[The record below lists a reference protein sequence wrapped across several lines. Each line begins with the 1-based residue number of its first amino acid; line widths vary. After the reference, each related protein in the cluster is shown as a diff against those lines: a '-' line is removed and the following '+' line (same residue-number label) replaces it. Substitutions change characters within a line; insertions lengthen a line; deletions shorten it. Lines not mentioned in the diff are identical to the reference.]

1 MELRKSFIIIE
12 VLISIFI
19 IFMAIVTIV
28 TSFKQ
33 NLFYT
38 KKMDNYQNVFTTV
51 KSIVNLVDTL
61 QIDMNK
67 NYKKIKELNINGFDV
82 KIYAKTI
89 KYQRN
94 FVISSSDIKNLSG
107 GHTGKKLYEL
117 FKIKIELHKND
128 FTKKFFYFLTKV
140 EKQ

>member
-38 KKMDNYQNVFTTV
+38 KKMDNYQNIFVTI
-51 KSIVNLVDTL
+51 KSIINLLDNLPINV
-61 QIDMNK
+61 NK
-67 NYKKIKELNINGFDV
+67 NYKKIKEMNLNGFNI

-89 KYQRN
+89 KLQRN
-94 FVISSSDIKNLSG
+94 FVISNSDIKNITGS
-107 GHTGKKLYEL
+107 HTGKKLYKL
-117 FKIKIELHKND
+117 LKIKIILHKNN
-128 FTKKFFYFLTKV
+128 FTKSFFYFLTKV